1 MLESFVSR
9 IALTCKTYPGREKGI
24 TSVRYSSSFA
34 APAAFREDGED
45 DFDAPTDK
53 GPGHNGFDSA
63 EEHSS

>member
-34 APAAFREDGED
+34 APAAFREGGEG
-45 DFDAPTDK
+45 DFAAPTEK
-53 GPGHNGFDSA
+53 GSGHNGFDSVG
-63 EEHSS
+63 EHSN